1 MKQYLQNFAVAQ
13 GTWVQSLVR
22 ELNPTWYG
30 SWSSLEWM
38 IREREKQKKV
48 IVFYNL
54 TSEWHTIPSTVFC
67 HQLQIAAFQGHLKF
81 LNSWEHQTTL
91 PVSKE
96 TCMLVKKQQLELCM
110 EQLTCSG
117 LRKEYDKAVY
127 CHPVYLTYMQSTSC
141 ETLGWMNH
149 KLESRLPGE
158 ISATSDIQ
166 MTTPLWQK
174 VKKN

>member
-1 MKQYLQNFAVAQ
+1 
-13 GTWVQSLVR
+13 
-22 ELNPTWYG
+22 
-30 SWSSLEWM
+30 M

-96 TCMLVKKQQLELCM
+96 TCMLVKKQQLEPYL
-110 EQLTCSG
+110 EELTGSKLG
-117 LRKEYDKAVY
+117 KEYVKAVY
-127 CHPVYLTYMQSTSC
+127 CHLAYLTSMQSISC
-141 ETLGWMNH
+141 QMPSCMNH

-158 ISATSDIQ
+158 ISITSDMQ
-166 MTTPLWQK
+166 MVTAESKEELKSLFMK
-174 VKKN
+174 VREESEKAALNLNI